1 MTDTLPRTIP
11 TDPAEQERLMPE
23 WVKVEVCR
31 LWNSAAKTGG
41 YWQPNMVAKH
51 FHHTFAHALTIWQW
65 CPEPVDPDLLI
76 ARDVCAERLPD
87 VGSWDTAMAGA
98 PIVDV
103 ALAAIKR
110 GRALERG
117 EG

>member
-1 MTDTLPRTIP
+1 MTDTLPRPIP
-11 TDPAEQERLMPE
+11 GDPAEQERLMPE

-51 FHHTFAHALTIWQW
+51 FHHTFAHALTVWQW

-76 ARDVCAERLPD
+76 AREVYRSYPM
-87 VGSWDTAMAGA
+87 DTEHDYIEVLA
-98 PIVDV
+98 
-103 ALAAIKR
+103 AAIKR